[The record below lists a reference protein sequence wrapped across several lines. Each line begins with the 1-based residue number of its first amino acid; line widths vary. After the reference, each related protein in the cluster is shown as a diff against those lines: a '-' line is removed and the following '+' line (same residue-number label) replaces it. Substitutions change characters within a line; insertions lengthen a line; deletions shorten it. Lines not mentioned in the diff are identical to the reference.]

1 MILLGGMVL
10 GGDFRADFC
19 PIIQRIVAMMM
30 FGWLGTT
37 GSAQAD
43 PRIDQDT
50 AAALRVASHP
60 ALVEQEGVASWYGR
74 HWRGRRTA
82 SGRVFDERRFTAAS
96 LTLPLNCRARVMNL
110 QNGRSV
116 DVLVNDR
123 GPYVAGRVMDLSQ
136 RAAAV
141 LGMNRTGLAP
151 VAIVALLRPPSPV
164 KWQLHARPIRHAY
177 RGRRYRAAISS

>member
-1 MILLGGMVL
+1 MAGLCWFAAAPV
-10 GGDFRADFC
+10 
-19 PIIQRIVAMMM
+19 
-30 FGWLGTT
+30 
-37 GSAQAD
+37 AQAD

-50 AAALRVASHP
+50 AAALSVATHP
-60 ALVEQEGVASWYGR
+60 AVVEQEGVASWYGR

-82 SGRVFDERRFTAAS
+82 SGRVFDERRLTAAS

-141 LGMNRTGLAP
+141 LGMNHSGLAP
-151 VAIVALLRPPSPV
+151 VAIVALLTPPSPV
-164 KWQLHARPIRHAY
+164 KWQFLVRPTRHAY
-177 RGRRYRAAISS
+177 RVRHYRGAISS

>member
-1 MILLGGMVL
+1 MVAILLL
-10 GGDFRADFC
+10 F
-19 PIIQRIVAMMM
+19 
-30 FGWLGTT
+30 WLGTD
-37 GSAQAD
+37 GVAQAD

-50 AAALRVASHP
+50 AAALTLATHP

-74 HWRGRRTA
+74 HWRGRKTA
-82 SGRVFDERRFTAAS
+82 SGRVFDERRLTAAS

-110 QNGRSV
+110 QNGRAV

-141 LGMNRTGLAP
+141 LGMNRTGLAS
-151 VAIVALLRPPSPV
+151 VAIVAVLAPPQPAR
-164 KWQLHARPIRHAY
+164 WQLGARPIRHAY

>member
-1 MILLGGMVL
+1 MILLGEMILLGDHGANYCRIIPRIMAILGLGCLGM
-10 GGDFRADFC
+10 
-19 PIIQRIVAMMM
+19 
-30 FGWLGTT
+30 LGT
-37 GSAQAD
+37 AKAD

-60 ALVEQEGVASWYGR
+60 AWVEQEGVASWYGR

-96 LTLPLNCRARVMNL
+96 LTLPLNCRARVRNL

-141 LGMNRTGLAP
+141 LGMHRSGLAP
-151 VAIVALLRPPSPV
+151 VAIVALLTPPSPI

-177 RGRRYRAAISS
+177 RGRHYRAAISS